1 VNHLII
7 ICSVCFQIATAYF
20 AIRLIRNSGLKFNLP
35 SYFAFI
41 LFFFALSIG
50 IISLFALDKSN
61 FSRISIDILLVLLSI
76 LIFIDVI
83 IIGSIIKKYRNTEKE
98 KIECKNMFN
107 ALFQNSS
114 DEIFLNDFSGRFLEF
129 NELVPEMLG
138 YSANELSQMYLSDI
152 CESNE
157 IEAMEK
163 FVEKLRK
170 GEFIFETE
178 LKTKAGNIYPVEI
191 KSRYIQYSDHDVIL
205 SVSRDISER
214 KQIERKILNAIIE
227 TEHKERERFA
237 KDLHDQLGNILS
249 SMNIYFQLL
258 KSATIDDL
266 ERENLMG
273 YFKGLLNEA
282 IASTREIANN
292 LNPNIITKFG
302 IVEAIQSFCDK
313 INKTGLIK
321 IYLTTNIQENNLG
334 KDKEVN
340 LYKIITELV
349 NNTLKH
355 ASADRIYIAL
365 SLEKSLL
372 ILKYEDNGVG
382 FDYEKKMKAKEN
394 KGMGLFNITSRVA
407 AMGGKINVE
416 SNKFIGI
423 RINIQTK
430 II

>member
-1 VNHLII
+1 MNQVII
-7 ICSVCFQIATAYF
+7 ISSVCLQIATALYG
-20 AIRLIRNSGLKFNLP
+20 IRLIRNSGLKLNF
-35 SYFAFI
+35 
-41 LFFFALSIG
+41 LFYSAIVLL
-50 IISLFALDKSN
+50 LFA
-61 FSRISIDILLVLLSI
+61 ISIEIILLFNHDKTTATQISNGLVPALLSI
-76 LIFIDVI
+76 FILTGI
-83 IIGSIIKKYRNTEKE
+83 IIVETIVKKFKNTEKE
-98 KIECKNMFN
+98 KIECKNMFT

-114 DEIFLNDFSGRFLEF
+114 DDIFLNDTEGRFIEF
-129 NELVPEMLG
+129 NEQVPEVLE
-138 YSANELSQMYLSDI
+138 YSANELSKMFLKDI
-152 CESNE
+152 CMSNE
-157 IEAMEK
+157 IDNMEN
-163 FVEKLRK
+163 FVEKLKK

-178 LKTKAGNIYPVEI
+178 LKTKFGKIYPVEI
-191 KSRYIQYSDHDVIL
+191 KSRYIKYYEQDAIL
-205 SVSRDISER
+205 SISRNITER
-214 KQIERKILNAIIE
+214 KQTERKILNAIIE

-292 LNPNIITKFG
+292 LNPNVITKFG
-302 IVEAIQSFCDK
+302 IVESVQTFCDK

-321 IYLTTNIQENNLG
+321 IYLTTNIQENCLE

-355 ASADRIYIAL
+355 ASADRIYVAL
-365 SLEKSLL
+365 SLERNLL
-372 ILKYEDNGVG
+372 TLKYEDNGIG
-382 FDYEKKMKAKEN
+382 FDYEKKMKAKDN

-416 SNKFIGI
+416 SNKSIGI
-423 RINIQTK
+423 RVNIRTK
-430 II
+430 IN

>member
-1 VNHLII
+1 
-7 ICSVCFQIATAYF
+7 
-20 AIRLIRNSGLKFNLP
+20 
-35 SYFAFI
+35 
-41 LFFFALSIG
+41 
-50 IISLFALDKSN
+50 
-61 FSRISIDILLVLLSI
+61 
-76 LIFIDVI
+76 
-83 IIGSIIKKYRNTEKE
+83 
-98 KIECKNMFN
+98 MFN